1 VALAG
6 GKFIGMLFSIPVIGG
21 TVGLAG
27 AVLIFFFLL
36 HMAVLK
42 SWYKWGEYKGCRTP
56 AVYKGTADK
65 GS

>member
-1 VALAG
+1 
-6 GKFIGMLFSIPVIGG
+6 MLFSISGISG

-42 SWYKWGEYKGCRTP
+42 SWYKGR
-56 AVYKGTADK
+56 
-65 GS
+65 